1 MSDTVTEIGAE
12 LFAST
17 PLPSGPMR
25 RAIVLRDTDIRL
37 VCATGRLGRPSSY
50 EDFSPGLN
58 TAEQWTPV
66 PADSG
71 QPILVSDPKRACLVV
86 FNPLFGVTDRIDD
99 QLPAVAIEKILF
111 SSDAAMRQWSARSK
125 TMEGLP
131 SPLPAVLA
139 VLPSGCFETSPPVDS
154 PRWRAPQFHSDES
167 DRVAGA
173 LVGALVQGGVSR
185 KSWDRLL
192 DFRSPARSDLADLWW
207 LEHQVEPEAISAVLA
222 VLSDQAWGVGF
233 DPTQM
238 LDQLHSAL
246 TLHYDATDLEAW
258 RTYVGGILANHEV
271 ARPDGL
277 RDAGKTLLRALELF
291 LRTPQPSIA
300 RIAHEIRIRSGG
312 GREEVGSHV
321 GRQALAMA
329 GWFEG
334 FAATGS
340 IIKGEPG
347 LYGVGCR
354 VSANSRQFPLKFEE
368 RIERC
373 RNYGRLH
380 LLVESGHTLGELR
393 KEPPP
398 LLLKALHSAEEI
410 CSDAAWSCSFDE
422 ELHAICV
429 RHSDWEVRAT
439 LVDRGVLC
447 WQCEVQLPKGSKQRT
462 WPRGFIDWAFIGN
475 ARWSCSVGSTEGFPK
490 VAIRHHAWLRTLDD
504 EEVRFAINSILQTRD
519 DILAWQ
525 TNSVGVDGSPA
536 T

>member
-1 MSDTVTEIGAE
+1 
-12 LFAST
+12 
-17 PLPSGPMR
+17 MR